1 MKSSH
6 QKSLPRELTAHVPEP
21 LRVRLTLPGNWDR
34 EKALALAKDATKHSM
49 CRHNEELE
57 QTVAGVSCGW
67 KGSEVSKIGMESKLR
82 LRGAVG
88 WGTTQ
93 HQFTWMLSPFLL
105 PGWPVLAFIQARS
118 CIWHLPCPAS

>member
-57 QTVAGVSCGW
+57 
-67 KGSEVSKIGMESKLR
+67 
-82 LRGAVG
+82 
-88 WGTTQ
+88 
-93 HQFTWMLSPFLL
+93 
-105 PGWPVLAFIQARS
+105 
-118 CIWHLPCPAS
+118 